1 MRDERSEQMIKVEG
15 LKKKFDDLTVL
26 ESIDFS
32 VKKGEVVCLIGP
44 SGSGKTTLLRCLNLL
59 ETPNNGMISI
69 GNSTVVFD
77 TKAPTKKE
85 TLALRSFSGMVFQ
98 DFNLFPHKTVIENI
112 IEAPLTVKKKKKA
125 ELISEGEQLL
135 KKVGLLE
142 HRNKYPDALS
152 GGQQQRAA
160 IARALMMEPAIM
172 LFDEPTS
179 ALDPQLVREVLK
191 VIEKLAKEGQTMVI
205 VTHEMNFARRIADR
219 VLFMDN
225 GYIVEEG
232 PAKEVLEQ
240 PKEQRTK
247 QFLQLLDDSE

>member
-1 MRDERSEQMIKVEG
+1 MIKVEA
-15 LKKKFDDLTVL
+15 LKKQFDDLTVL

-59 ETPNNGMISI
+59 EIPNNGTISI
-69 GNSTVVFD
+69 SNKTVVFD
-77 TKAPTKKE
+77 KKAPTKKE
-85 TLALRSFSGMVFQ
+85 MLALRSFSGMVFQ
-98 DFNLFPHKTVIENI
+98 GFHLFPHKTVIENI
-112 IEAPLTVKKKKKA
+112 IEAPLTVKKKKKL
-125 ELISEGEQLL
+125 ELINEGEQLL
-135 KKVGLLE
+135 EKVGMFE

-160 IARALMMEPAIM
+160 IARALMMEPEVM

-225 GYIVEEG
+225 GYIIEEG
-232 PAKEVLEQ
+232 PANEVLEQ
-240 PKEQRTK
+240 PKEKRTK
-247 QFLQLLDDSE
+247 QFLQLLDDTE

>member
-1 MRDERSEQMIKVEG
+1 MIKVEA
-15 LKKKFDDLTVL
+15 LKKQFDDLTVL

-59 ETPNNGMISI
+59 EIPNNGTISI
-69 GNSTVVFD
+69 SNKTVVFD
-77 TKAPTKKE
+77 KKAPTKKE
-85 TLALRSFSGMVFQ
+85 MLGLRSFSGMVFQ
-98 DFNLFPHKTVIENI
+98 GFYLFPHKTVIENI
-112 IEAPLTVKKKKKA
+112 IEAPLTVKKKKKI
-125 ELISEGEQLL
+125 ELINEGEQLL
-135 KKVGLLE
+135 KKVGMFE

-160 IARALMMEPAIM
+160 IARALMMEPEVM

-225 GYIVEEG
+225 GYIIEEG
-232 PAKEVLEQ
+232 PASEVLEK
-240 PKEQRTK
+240 PKEKRTK
-247 QFLQLLDDSE
+247 QFLQLLEDTE